1 MSRSYCPLKVGFSA
15 IDPKKHFLK
24 GMRRVATGKIIIFP
38 ESLFQYKEF
47 LISVEHII
55 GDNRTQIQE
64 KLRLRCDFRFKKKKK
79 CA

>member
-1 MSRSYCPLKVGFSA
+1 
-15 IDPKKHFLK
+15 
-24 GMRRVATGKIIIFP
+24 MRRVATGKIIIFP

-47 LISVEHII
+47 LFSVEHII